1 MTAVFLFPLL
11 WVIGLSLKTRLQVF
25 AMPPLFVWWPTLENY
40 VGVLGQADFLQAFV
54 NSLVVSSGA
63 VILSICVGVPAAYA
77 FARFPFRGGSFLFF
91 SLLVMRMLPP
101 IAVLVPMYIL
111 FSKLGLTTTRLSV
124 ILAYSTFSLPLVVW
138 IMRGFFEDLPREL
151 EESAWVDGASRY
163 AAFRHVV
170 LPLIRPGLVAAS
182 ILCAAACVE
191 RFPVLGRA
199 DQQRDAHAA
208 GADGRVLRRRH
219 RRRLGRHDRIRR
231 AGDPAGADLLVRRAT
246 TSGCR
251 AVVGCGEGMSSSQP
265 KTFAASAA
273 QPVWLDMD
281 QAQLDDAYTQIKYAP
296 TMPQILL
303 RYASNSDLARDRLGA
318 PRRIAYGPTPEEK
331 LDLYP
336 AAATHA
342 PIAIYLHGGGWRT
355 GAAEHYGF
363 AAEMFVDA
371 GAHYIAPD
379 FVNVEATGG
388 DLRPMVDQ
396 VRRAIAWVHRNAAS
410 FGGDP
415 DRIHLYGHSSGAH
428 LGGVAMVTDWAGRF
442 GLPADV
448 IKTGLLCGGMYD
460 LRPVR
465 LSARSRYVRFTD
477 EIEQELS
484 PQRHLELLH
493 VAGCA
498 GVRQRGDA
506 GVPAPDTRFRRCL
519 ARRQPHG
526 RVDRRSALQSFRNR
540 RDAGIAVRGARPRR
554 AGTDRRALRPDRVR
568 RIACLD

>member
-1 MTAVFLFPLL
+1 
-11 WVIGLSLKTRLQVF
+11 
-25 AMPPLFVWWPTLENY
+25 
-40 VGVLGQADFLQAFV
+40 
-54 NSLVVSSGA
+54 
-63 VILSICVGVPAAYA
+63 
-77 FARFPFRGGSFLFF
+77 
-91 SLLVMRMLPP
+91 
-101 IAVLVPMYIL
+101 
-111 FSKLGLTTTRLSV
+111 
-124 ILAYSTFSLPLVVW
+124 
-138 IMRGFFEDLPREL
+138 
-151 EESAWVDGASRY
+151 
-163 AAFRHVV
+163 
-170 LPLIRPGLVAAS
+170 
-182 ILCAAACVE
+182 
-191 RFPVLGRA
+191 
-199 DQQRDAHAA
+199 
-208 GADGRVLRRRH
+208 
-219 RRRLGRHDRIRR
+219 
-231 AGDPAGADLLVRRAT
+231 
-246 TSGCR
+246 
-251 AVVGCGEGMSSSQP
+251 MSSSQS
-265 KTFAASAA
+265 KTFATSAA

-281 QAQLDDAYTQIKYAP
+281 QAQLDDAYSQIKYAP

-303 RYASNSDLARDRLGA
+303 RYATNSDLARDRLGA

-331 LDLYP
+331 LDLYL
-336 AAATHA
+336 AAAAHA

-396 VRRAIAWVHRNAAS
+396 VRRAIAWVHRNAAG

-484 PQRHLELLH
+484 PQRHLELFTSPVVLAYGSEETPEFQRQTRDFAAALRAVNRTVELIVGQH
-493 VAGCA
+493 YNHFEIAETLGSPY
-498 GVRQRGDA
+498 GVLGRA
-506 GVPAPDTRFRRCL
+506 AL
-519 ARRQPHG
+519 AQ
-526 RVDRRSALQSFRNR
+526 
-540 RDAGIAVRGARPRR
+540 IGAR
-554 AGTDRRALRPDRVR
+554 
-568 RIACLD
+568 